1 MPYLQDAILT
11 KKIFSNEK
19 VKTSII
25 KSCKMKQFFF
35 LLFLLVIIGNI
46 SAQNVGIGTPT
57 PNISA
62 QLDISSNNKGLLIPR
77 MTTSQ
82 RLGISSPAN
91 GLMVYDT
98 DKNELYHHNGTSWR
112 PILNGEYW
120 VRGITA
126 RNRIGNSS
134 DSVGIGLLS
143 PTEWLDVDGNIRTRN
158 NLIADNTVTG
168 GTLVSTGNLV
178 TVGTSTLTGN
188 VTSFGDMILNNP
200 SATLQLRDGS
210 SVNKG
215 FVQLSGNNLR
225 MGTNSG
231 NDAGNMIIRMDGTD
245 RIFINPSGNMGLGDP
260 TPTHKLEVNGDI
272 NFTGEIRKVS
282 QSGLASLTPYCYGF
296 VKSNGT
302 VELGTGNYSSQR
314 LQTGVYNV
322 TVPGITFANS
332 IVIASSRFRSRIII
346 GSSDENGVIQFVV
359 TNLDDQEV
367 DTDFYFIVYR
377 L

>member
-1 MPYLQDAILT
+1 
-11 KKIFSNEK
+11 
-19 VKTSII
+19 
-25 KSCKMKQFFF
+25 MKQFFF
-35 LLFLLVIIGNI
+35 LLFLLGIIDHS

-57 PNISA
+57 PNSSA

-82 RLGISSPAN
+82 RLAISTPAN

-98 DKNELYHHNGTSWR
+98 DKNELYHYNGTSWR

-120 VRGITA
+120 VRGVTS

-178 TVGTSTLTGN
+178 TVGTSTLSGN
-188 VTSFGDMILNNP
+188 VTSFGDMILN
-200 SATLQLRDGS
+200 SVGATLQLRDGS
-210 SVNKG
+210 NVNKG

-282 QSGLASLTPYCYGF
+282 QSGLASLTPFCYGF
-296 VKSNGT
+296 VRANGT
-302 VELGTGNYSSQR
+302 IELGTGNFSCVR
-314 LQTGVYNV
+314 AQTGVYLV
-322 TVPGITFANS
+322 TCPGITFTNS
-332 IVIASSRFRSRIII
+332 IVVANSRFRSRVLT
-346 GSSDENGVIQFVV
+346 GSPDENGVIQFVA
-359 TNLDDQEV
+359 TNFDDQDI
-367 DTDFYFIVYR
+367 DTDFYFVVFR